1 MFVNTTNSADW
12 PDAYDGLQM
21 IRFPMNE
28 LAGSRE
34 RLRSSED
41 PNEPVDGTEPVVTSR
56 PSRLPWY
63 RRWMPKDRR
72 RQ

>member
-1 MFVNTTNSADW
+1 
-12 PDAYDGLQM
+12 M